1 MDTVTGRPGIA
12 EIRALFTRRSLWQSW
27 LDVEAALAEV
37 QAGLGIIPGAAAL
50 EIRHKANFDAIDESA
65 LAADMARTRAPIL
78 SLARA
83 LGKACTGDAGGYVH
97 WGATTQNVLQTGRTL
112 LMRRAHDA
120 FMVRLGDLLDKL
132 ATLADCSAD
141 MLTAGRT
148 NHRHALPITFGLKI
162 AGWIEEL
169 LRHRDR
175 LTGAE
180 PRVFL
185 SLWGGAIG
193 AMHAFG
199 EHGPEINRR
208 LSQRL
213 GLQPMTVPTRAGTD
227 HVAEYV
233 LLLALFSASCSKIAR
248 EFYILMSDEI
258 SEVYEDLGDEVV
270 GSSTMPHKVNSKVA
284 VQVIAVAAR
293 LRSQVPLALEAMQ
306 PTHEGDV
313 ANNQMLYG
321 LMDSICPMAYEL
333 IEEINALL
341 DCIRLVPER
350 MRQNLEISGP
360 FIAAENLMMVLAP
373 AIGRSHAHDVL
384 HHAIAEASASGA
396 SLTDLLLK
404 DDQVRNTVGEPALR
418 AALDPAN
425 YTGRSAIMAREMAAS
440 ARVAAGELRQ
450 RLSPATTE
458 YGNPP
463 ITIKRGAT
471 PCSTA

>member
-1 MDTVTGRPGIA
+1 MTSVTSRPTVADIQ
-12 EIRALFTRRSLWQSW
+12 ALFTRRSLWQSW

-37 QAGLGIIPGAAAL
+37 QAELGIIPQAAAL
-50 EIRHKANFDAIDESA
+50 EIRRCANFDHIDETA

-83 LGKACTGDAGGYVH
+83 LGDACTGGAGGYVH

-112 LMRRAHDA
+112 QMRRAHAA
-120 FMVRLGDLLDKL
+120 FMLMFGDVLEKL
-132 ATLADCSAD
+132 AILSESSAD
-141 MLTAGRT
+141 MLSAGRT
-148 NHRHALPITFGLKI
+148 NHRHALPITFGLKV
-162 AGWIEEL
+162 AAWIEEL

-175 LTGAE
+175 LVAAE

-213 GLQPMTVPTRAGTD
+213 GLQAMRVPTRAGTD

-233 LLLALFSASCSKIAR
+233 LLLALFSATCSKIAR
-248 EFYILMSDEI
+248 EFYALMADEFG
-258 SEVYEDLGDEVV
+258 EVYENLGDDVV

-284 VQVIAVAAR
+284 VQVIALAAR

-333 IEEINALL
+333 IAEMDQLL
-341 DCIRLVPER
+341 ACIRLVPER
-350 MRQNLEISGP
+350 MRQNLEISAS
-360 FIAAENLMMVLAP
+360 FIAAENAMMVLAP

-384 HHAIAEASASGA
+384 HHAVAEAAASGIG
-396 SLTDLLLK
+396 LTELLLK
-404 DDQVRNTVGEPALR
+404 DEQVRSAVSEPALR

-425 YTGRSAIMAREMAAS
+425 YTGRSAAMAREMAAAARS
-440 ARVAAGELRQ
+440 AANALRQ
-450 RLSPATTE
+450 H
-458 YGNPP
+458 
-463 ITIKRGAT
+463 
-471 PCSTA
+471 

>member
-1 MDTVTGRPGIA
+1 MDTLSGRPTLA
-12 EIRALFTRRSLWQSW
+12 EIRALFTQRSLWQSW
-27 LDVEAALAEV
+27 LDIEAALAEV
-37 QAGLGIIPGAAAL
+37 QAELGVIPQAAAQ
-50 EIRHKANFDAIDESA
+50 EIRRCANFEHIDETA

-78 SLARA
+78 SLAHA
-83 LGKACTGDAGGYVH
+83 LGDACTGDAGGYVH
-97 WGATTQNVLQTGRTL
+97 WGATTQNVLQTGRSL
-112 LMRRAHDA
+112 QMYRAHKA
-120 FMVRLGDLLDKL
+120 FMRMFGDVLEKF
-132 ATLADCSAD
+132 AALADSSAD

-148 NHRHALPITFGLKI
+148 NHRHALPITFGLKV
-162 AGWIEEL
+162 AAWIEEL

-175 LTGAE
+175 LVAAE

-213 GLQPMTVPTRAGTD
+213 GLHAMRVPTRAGTD

-233 LLLALFSASCSKIAR
+233 LLLALFSATCSKIAR
-248 EFYILMSDEI
+248 EFYALMADEYG
-258 SEVYEDLGDEVV
+258 EAYENLGDDVV

-306 PTHEGDV
+306 PTHEGDA

-333 IEEINALL
+333 ITEMDQLL
-341 DCIRLVPER
+341 ACIRLVPER
-350 MRQNLEISGP
+350 MRRNLEISAA
-360 FIAAENLMMVLAP
+360 FIAAENAMMVLAP
-373 AIGRSHAHDVL
+373 AIGRSHAHDLL
-384 HHAIAEASASGA
+384 HHAIAESAASGVA
-396 SLTDLLLK
+396 LTELLLK
-404 DDQVRNTVGEPALR
+404 VDQVRSAVAEPALR

-425 YTGRSAIMAREMAAS
+425 YTGHSATMARDMAA
-440 ARVAAGELRQ
+440 AAHTAADALR
-450 RLSPATTE
+450 R
-458 YGNPP
+458 
-463 ITIKRGAT
+463 R
-471 PCSTA
+471 